1 MKVLNANVIDTINI
15 FPNKKEILGYKCI
28 YNEQAIFRDGNII
41 DTKIELKNHSPLGL
55 SWGYNGSGPTQAAL
69 AVLCDF
75 TKDDEFSLK
84 YYMDFKN
91 DVICQL
97 PRKDCVLK
105 YSEIQHWVDLKKLVA
120 E

>member
-1 MKVLNANVIDTINI
+1 MLDAISIENINI
-15 FPNKKEILGYKCI
+15 FLNKEEVLGYKCI
-28 YNEQAIFRDGNII
+28 YDEQVIFRDGNII
-41 DTKIELKNHSPLGL
+41 DTKIELKNHSPMGL
-55 SWGYNGSGPTQAAL
+55 SWGYNGSGPAQASL

-97 PRKDCVLK
+97 PRKDCVIK
-105 YSEIQHWVDLKKLVA
+105 YSKIQQWVNLKKLTA